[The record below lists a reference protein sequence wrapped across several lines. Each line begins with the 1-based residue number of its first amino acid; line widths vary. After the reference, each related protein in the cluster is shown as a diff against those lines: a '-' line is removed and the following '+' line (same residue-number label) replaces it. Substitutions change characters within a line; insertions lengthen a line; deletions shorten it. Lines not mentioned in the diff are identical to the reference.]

1 MVGQKRPLISY
12 LWPYFWI
19 VSFFFQGRRERKRER
34 EVVREGERAVVG
46 DNDRGREAEKEAV
59 T

>member
-19 VSFFFQGRRERKRER
+19 VSFFPRQGGERERRR
-34 EVVREGERAVVG
+34 EVVGEGERAAAG

>member
-19 VSFFFQGRRERKRER
+19 VSFFQGRGERERRR
-34 EVVREGERAVVG
+34 EVVREGERAVAG

>member
-19 VSFFFQGRRERKRER
+19 VSFFQGRGEREKERGGERRRER
-34 EVVREGERAVVG
+34 AVAG